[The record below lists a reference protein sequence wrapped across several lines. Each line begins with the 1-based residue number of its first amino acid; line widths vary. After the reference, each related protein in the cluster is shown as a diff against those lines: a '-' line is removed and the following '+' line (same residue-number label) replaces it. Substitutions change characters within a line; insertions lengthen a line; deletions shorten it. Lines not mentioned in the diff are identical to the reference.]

1 MKPTLV
7 QNQFGGTFGGP
18 IRKDRLFFFV
28 DYEGL
33 RAISHS
39 LTTATLPTPAEQSG
53 LFTVDGT
60 ATGTPIPIKNPYT
73 GTVYK
78 NGQVPLSDPNV
89 NPLAVQVLKLLP
101 APNIPGA
108 GLTAANFQYL
118 PAAPTI
124 DDKGDAR
131 VDYVR
136 NQSQNGF
143 FRYSQR
149 AVTYFQP
156 PPFPGSVGGNSNGTL
171 YARTRQLVAGY
182 NWTLTPS
189 SILELRFGETWTQS
203 GKQPIFLGAPN
214 LLVGIPNVPQD
225 PSYTGGPE
233 CTGRL
238 WLYPV
243 RRTGH
248 QSAVQQPDAGQP
260 EDQLHLDQRPPQL
273 EGRLRIWMALAGDL
287 GLPSKVRTGYL
298 RGLVQFVGQRDHGAG
313 RKPHGLHLRCA

>member
-1 MKPTLV
+1 M
-7 QNQFGGTFGGP
+7 
-18 IRKDRLFFFV
+18 
-28 DYEGL
+28 
-33 RAISHS
+33 
-39 LTTATLPTPAEQSG
+39 
-53 LFTVDGT
+53 FTVDGT

-225 PSYTGGPE
+225 PSYTGGLNAQGVSGFTQFGEQGTNPQYNNPTQANPKINYTWIKGHHSLKVGYE
-233 CTGRL
+233 YG
-238 WLYPV
+238 WLSQAISDFHPKFGQDTYAGSFSSSAARPRRRPQTSRTSSSV
-243 RRTGH
+243 RVT
-248 QSAVQQPDAGQP
+248 
-260 EDQLHLDQRPPQL
+260 
-273 EGRLRIWMALAGDL
+273 
-287 GLPSKVRTGYL
+287 TTN
-298 RGLVQFVGQRDHGAG
+298 
-313 RKPHGLHLRCA
+313 